1 MRITTNMM
9 SNKYVK
15 DLNKS
20 AEKMNYTSNQVTTGK
35 KFFKGSE
42 DPVSAIKAYK
52 LRREYRETEIHIT
65 ALRDA
70 DSYLTMAETSLT
82 EISNNL
88 ERVYTSY
95 LKGINGSMTKEDR
108 GIIVEELENLQDFI
122 LSSLNSK
129 FSDKYLFGG
138 TSKEEI
144 PFTVDPVTGDLV
156 YKGVNVNTGLD
167 KDGNAVDMDEL
178 TKEAAYVDIGLGDI
192 TKPDGSINK
201 ANLFNLSMSGISV
214 MGYGTD
220 GNGVYNNLYSVIN
233 EIKRELKSDDFSM
246 ENIQPH
252 LNKFDNQKIKVLISI
267 TGIGAKANYVE
278 FLKSKNED
286 TTMDL
291 NETLVDVEGVDIAEA
306 ATDFAMQKY
315 QYDAALSMGNQI
327 LQKSFIDYMK

>member
-1 MRITTNMM
+1 M
-9 SNKYVK
+9 SNRYIT

-20 AEKMNYTSNQVTTGK
+20 AEKMNYTSKQVNTGK

-42 DPVSAIKAYK
+42 DPVAAIKAYK
-52 LRREYRETEIHIT
+52 LRREYRETEIHST

-82 EISNNL
+82 EISSNL
-88 ERVYTSY
+88 EGVYSSY
-95 LKGINGSMTKEDR
+95 LRGINGTMNTEDR
-108 GIIVEELENLQDFI
+108 GIIVEEIDKLQESM

-144 PFTVDPVTGDLV
+144 PFMIDSVSGDLL
-156 YKGVNVNTGLD
+156 YKGINVNTGKD
-167 KDGNAVDMDEL
+167 KDGNTIDMNIL
-178 TKEAAYVDIGLGDI
+178 AKESVYVDIGLGDI
-192 TKPDGSINK
+192 TKADGSINK
-201 ANLFNLSMSGISV
+201 TNLFNLSMSGISV

-220 GNGVYNNLYSVIN
+220 DTGVYNNLYSVIN
-233 EIKRELKSDDFSM
+233 EIKNELKSDNFSM
-246 ENIQPH
+246 DKIQPN
-252 LNKFDNQKIKVLISI
+252 LNKFKDQKIKVLISI
-267 TGIGAKANYVE
+267 TGIGAKANYIE

-291 NETLVDVEGVDIAEA
+291 NKTLVDVEGVDIAEA

-327 LQKSFIDYMK
+327 LQKSFIDYMD